1 MGTYDQERVGW
12 EDPYWGHLRD
22 CVGLGRP
29 HDQVDA
35 AGKGEGETT
44 VYPEQDDHRLL
55 QPVSGLSIAN
65 SELRDVGEDGSQRY
79 DRGRHEEGL
88 GGMGERSL
96 EGRRVP
102 VKAKGD
108 HRDIEGKENEVGDEE
123 DATDSILAMKFIRHC
138 TKLIS
143 LCYNDGIGH
152 VQHTS
157 QDDIR

>member
-1 MGTYDQERVGW
+1 
-12 EDPYWGHLRD
+12 
-22 CVGLGRP
+22 
-29 HDQVDA
+29 
-35 AGKGEGETT
+35 
-44 VYPEQDDHRLL
+44 
-55 QPVSGLSIAN
+55 
-65 SELRDVGEDGSQRY
+65 
-79 DRGRHEEGL
+79 
-88 GGMGERSL
+88 MGERSF

-138 TKLIS
+138 TNLIS